1 MSKVHRMG
9 LQKIHKI
16 SKTRVVIQTY
26 EVSLVFMSSKL
37 MRCLWCAFTHTPPQT
52 MHACV
57 CVVLALPSLVCWYD
71 LAIYLL
77 GYP

>member
-9 LQKIHKI
+9 LQKIRKI

-26 EVSLVFMSSKL
+26 EVSRVFMV
-37 MRCLWCAFTHTPPQT
+37 CFYTYPPKPC
-52 MHACV
+52 MHVCV
-57 CVVLALPSLVCWYD
+57 CVVLALPSLLCWYD
-71 LAIYLL
+71 LATYLL

>member
-26 EVSLVFMSSKL
+26 EVSRVFMV
-37 MRCLWCAFTHTPPQT
+37 CFYTYPPQT

-57 CVVLALPSLVCWYD
+57 CVGLALPLLVCWYD
-71 LAIYLL
+71 LATYLL